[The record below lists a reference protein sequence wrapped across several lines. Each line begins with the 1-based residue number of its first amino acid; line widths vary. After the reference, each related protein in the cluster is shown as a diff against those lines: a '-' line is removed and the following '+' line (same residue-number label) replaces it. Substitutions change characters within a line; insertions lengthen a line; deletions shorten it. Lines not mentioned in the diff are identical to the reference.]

1 MKEVIVHCRFEYRIE
16 FCNNTLICFSE
27 DILSLLCLKFNSHDQ
42 YMTWSPWRHF
52 VFPQLDTDG
61 DRQGD
66 NCDNDKDGDGILN
79 LDDNCPLVPNV
90 DQVCK
95 PQKYT

>member
-1 MKEVIVHCRFEYRIE
+1 MIIMAC
-16 FCNNTLICFSE
+16 
-27 DILSLLCLKFNSHDQ
+27 
-42 YMTWSPWRHF
+42 SPWRHF

-61 DRQGD
+61 DLQGD

-90 DQVCK
+90 NQVCK
-95 PQKYT
+95 PKKYT